1 VELIMYRFSSKP
13 AWTMV
18 AAKHGDAPPEPYV
31 ELETP
36 MPSSR
41 DIVTRAL
48 ARVEYRTLSLLER
61 IENAVAQP
69 SPVLAKP
76 PNDLP
81 ALLRTADQLLTFARQ
96 EAGERASVW
105 RCTCGTQY
113 AAPVSLMRPVS
124 IKCERCGNT
133 LELDPQRIESQS
145 HIADA
150 VTAEVN
156 GYRRAVSDLFREAM
170 ARGWPVLVTKVEAG
184 KA

>member
-1 VELIMYRFSSKP
+1 MYRFSSKP

-18 AAKHGDAPPEPYV
+18 AAKHGDPKPEPYV

-36 MPSSR
+36 SPSSNE
-41 DIVTRAL
+41 IVTRAL
-48 ARVEYRTLSLLER
+48 ARVEYRTLSLVER
-61 IENAVAQP
+61 IENAITQGT
-69 SPVLAKP
+69 SPVLARP

-113 AAPVSLMRPVS
+113 TAPVSLMRPVS
-124 IKCERCGNT
+124 IKCERCGRT
-133 LELDPQRIESQS
+133 LELDPDRIESQS

-150 VTAEVN
+150 VTSEVN
-156 GYRRAVSDLFREAM
+156 SYRRAVSDLFREGM
-170 ARGWPVLVTKVEAG
+170 ARGWPVLVTKVESG

>member
-1 VELIMYRFSSKP
+1 MYRFSSKP

-18 AAKHGDAPPEPYV
+18 AAKHGDPKPEPYV

-36 MPSSR
+36 SPSSNE
-41 DIVTRAL
+41 IVTRAL
-48 ARVEYRTLSLLER
+48 ARVEYRTLSLVER
-61 IENAVAQP
+61 IENSITQGA
-69 SPVLAKP
+69 SPVLARP

-113 AAPVSLMRPVS
+113 TAPVSLMRPVS
-124 IKCERCGNT
+124 IKCERCGRT
-133 LELDPQRIESQS
+133 LELDPDRIESQS

-150 VTAEVN
+150 VTSEVN
-156 GYRRAVSDLFREAM
+156 SYRRAVSDLFREGM
-170 ARGWPVLVTKVEAG
+170 ARGWLVLVTKVESG

>member
-1 VELIMYRFSSKP
+1 MYRFSSKP

-18 AAKHGDAPPEPYV
+18 AAKPGDVPPEKYV
-31 ELETP
+31 ELQSP
-36 MPSSR
+36 IPSSNE
-41 DIVTRAL
+41 IVAKAL

-61 IENAVAQP
+61 VENALAQGA

-124 IKCERCGNT
+124 IKCERCGAI
-133 LELDPQRIESQS
+133 LELDPDRIESQS

-150 VTAEVN
+150 VTSEVN
-156 GYRRAVSDLFREAM
+156 GYRRAVSDLFREGM
-170 ARGWPVLVTKVEAG
+170 ARGWLVLVTKVEPG